1 MDVESGPMTQKASN
15 TATSDYLARHF
26 TNAEGLGAPLGL
38 SGAEVEAL
46 VDAGLAPQPSYV
58 VADGRLASAAFGDL
72 EGEELADGAYFHT
85 GMARWLDQALAV
97 GDQERLKAAFLAEAD
112 QARSALAAAG
122 WAAPD
127 PESATVWLE
136 DLWRSHLAGVFGV
149 CVRQPDRVDQIVLK
163 ETLQAI
169 LAERTDNGARADYG
183 AEEAALIRDVVDRYA
198 AACADFTPVE
208 YPISSRRRYLEGLR
222 LPPAR

>member
-1 MDVESGPMTQKASN
+1 MISRSSLAKIAAASTPSLSQDVISLPEIEAGFTQFSPVLQAQVAGAS
-15 TATSDYLARHF
+15 
-26 TNAEGLGAPLGL
+26 L
-38 SGAEVEAL
+38 SCG
-46 VDAGLAPQPSYV
+46 VDRLDRGRSRCV
-58 VADGRLASAAFGDL
+58 DGRGL
-72 EGEELADGAYFHT
+72 
-85 GMARWLDQALAV
+85 
-97 GDQERLKAAFLAEAD
+97 RLP
-112 QARSALAAAG
+112 
-122 WAAPD
+122 AAPD

-149 CVRQPDRVDQIVLK
+149 CVRQPDRVDQIVRK
-163 ETLQAI
+163 ETLQVI